1 MDFMNW
7 FPKLKLRDA
16 LIILGITILYFVSR
30 MYYLNSLPIFVDEA
44 IYSRWAQI
52 ALHDASWRFISLTD
66 GKQPLFIWAAMPFLY
81 FIKDPLIATRLVS
94 VFCGYLTIV
103 GLWYAGFLLKDKRTG
118 YLAAT
123 LGLITPFLFFYDRF
137 AVMESMLTASG
148 IWLFNGAYLL
158 AKTKRLDV
166 ALILGMT
173 AGLAFLVKSPAQVF
187 ILLIPTAYVCMQED
201 KARFS
206 KNNLVK
212 YLALLVL
219 VYILAELINNL
230 QRLSPWMYMITRK
243 NGDFVISPLQ
253 MLSEHPYRIWQN
265 FVDSQRWLI
274 AYLTLP
280 IYLISLY
287 GGIKLFKNTP
297 QFFLVSAWFW
307 GPLMVLCTTALLYRP
322 RYLVFIV
329 PYLLLYA
336 VTAFPKATRS
346 RLLILA
352 ILSIWPLRFM
362 YQAYFTPLTMPLI
375 KADQDYVS
383 GWAAGNGVKEISAWL
398 IERSHEVKKDLDV
411 YTEGTFGLLPHG
423 VELYTSPLSKQV
435 KITGL
440 YPILSVPPLL
450 VRQNAESNKETYFI
464 LNNTQVTALPPNSE
478 EILAFKKADDSYIRL
493 YRIFP

>member
-1 MDFMNW
+1 MNW
-7 FPKLKLRDA
+7 FPKLKWRD
-16 LIILGITILYFVSR
+16 LWIILGITIIYFATRLYN
-30 MYYLNSLPIFVDEA
+30 LNSLPIFVDEA

-66 GKQPLFIWAAMPFLY
+66 GKQPLFIWVAMPFLH

-94 VFCGYLTIV
+94 VFCGYLTII
-103 GLWYAGFLLKDKRTG
+103 GLWYAGFLIKDKRTG
-118 YLAAT
+118 YLAAA

-148 IWLFNGAYLL
+148 IWLFNIAYLL
-158 AKTKRLDV
+158 AKSRRLDV
-166 ALILGMT
+166 ALILGIT

-187 ILLIPTAYVCMQED
+187 ILLIPSAYILMQED
-201 KARFS
+201 KTRFS
-206 KNNLVK
+206 KHNILK
-212 YLALLVL
+212 YLGLLVV
-219 VYILAELINNL
+219 VYTLAELINNL

-243 NGDFVISPLQ
+243 NGDFIISPMQ

-287 GGIKLFKNTP
+287 GGIKLIKNLP
-297 QFFLVSAWFW
+297 HFLLVSVWFW
-307 GPLMVLCTTALLYRP
+307 GPLMALCTTALLYRP
-322 RYLVFIV
+322 RYLVFIA
-329 PYLLLYA
+329 PFLLLYA
-336 VTAFPKATRS
+336 VNAFPRS
-346 RLLILA
+346 TKNRLLILA
-352 ILSIWPLRFM
+352 VLSIWPIRFM
-362 YQAYFTPLTMPLI
+362 YQAYFTPLIMPLI

-398 IERSHEVKKDLDV
+398 VRRSHEVKKDLDV

-423 VELYTSPLSKQV
+423 VELYTSDLTKQV

-440 YPILSVPPLL
+440 YPLMSVPPLL
-450 VRQNAESNKETYFI
+450 VRQNAEVNKETYFI

-478 EILAFKKADDSYIRL
+478 EILSFKKADDSYIRL